1 MGRWLWPRRKLYR
14 FAIVLLLLFGAIQLV
29 PYGRNHTDPTVVAE
43 PKWDSAAT
51 RKLAVTACFDCH
63 SNQTKWWW
71 GTDIAPFS
79 WLVYRDVQKGR
90 QILNF
95 SEWDRAQPALGEL
108 VDVIARGRMPP
119 LKYRGRMP
127 PIQYWI
133 VHWSAKLSSAQKQ
146 QLAKGLQASLR

>member
-29 PYGRNHTDPTVVAE
+29 PYGRTHTDPSVVAE

-90 QILNF
+90 QTLDF
-95 SEWDRAQPALGEL
+95 SEWGTARQGRRSSDAQR
-108 VDVIARGRMPP
+108 IAESV
-119 LKYRGRMP
+119 LSGRMP

-133 VHWSAKLSSAQKQ
+133 VHWSARLSGAQKQ
-146 QLAKGLQASLR
+146 QLAKGLLASLR

>member
-1 MGRWLWPRRKLYR
+1 MGRRLWPRRKLFR

-29 PYGRNHTDPTVVAE
+29 PYGRNHTDPRVVAE
-43 PKWDSAAT
+43 PKWDSPAT

-71 GTDIAPFS
+71 ATDVAPFS

-90 QILNF
+90 QILDF
-95 SEWDRAQPALGEL
+95 SEWGTPLQGGRSSDPQR
-108 VDVIARGRMPP
+108 IAESV
-119 LKYRGRMP
+119 LSGRMP

-133 VHWSAKLSSAQKQ
+133 AHWNAKLSSAQKQ
-146 QLAKGLQASLR
+146 QLAKGLLASLR